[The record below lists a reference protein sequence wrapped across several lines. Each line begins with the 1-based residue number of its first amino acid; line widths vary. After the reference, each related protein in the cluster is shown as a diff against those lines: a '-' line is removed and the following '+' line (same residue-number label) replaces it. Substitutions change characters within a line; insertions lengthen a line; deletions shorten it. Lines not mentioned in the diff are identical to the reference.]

1 MTLSTRR
8 LGATSVSVTT
18 LGFGC
23 APIGGLLGA
32 VDERPARH
40 ALDTAWEGGV
50 RYFDTAPF
58 YGFGASERRVGDALR
73 EHPRDDYVLSTK
85 AGRLLR
91 PHADPPGAEN
101 GWEQPLPFRPVYDY
115 GYDAVRRSLED
126 SLQRLGLERIDVL
139 LLHDIG
145 RFTHAEAAH
154 AHHFEA
160 ATTGGLKA
168 LMEMKREGLIGAY
181 GIGVN
186 ETAVLMAALERGEW
200 DCFLLAGRYTLLEQD
215 ALDDL
220 LTLCVSRGTSIICG
234 GPYNSG
240 LLAGGATWN
249 YAEAPADLIARRDRL
264 AAICNDHGVSLRAA
278 ALQFPLAHP
287 AVASVIPGA
296 RTPDEARDNLARLAE
311 PLPADLWRE
320 LQHENLLRP
329 DAPIPSA

>member
-1 MTLSTRR
+1 MTLPARR
-8 LGATSVSVTT
+8 LGNTSVEVTT

-23 APIGGLLGA
+23 APIGGLLDA
-32 VDERPARH
+32 VQDRPARE
-40 ALDTAWEGGV
+40 ALEAAWDGGV

-58 YGFGASERRVGDALR
+58 YGFGASERRAGDALR
-73 EHPRDDYVLSTK
+73 AHPRAEYVLSTK

-91 PHADPPGAEN
+91 PDPNPPGQRY
-101 GWEQPLPFRPVYDY
+101 GWTNPLPFRPVYDY

-145 RFTHAEAAH
+145 TFTHEEEAHPA
-154 AHHFEA
+154 HFEA
-160 ATTGGLKA
+160 AMTGGLKA
-168 LMEMKREGLIGAY
+168 LMSLKDEGLIGAY

-186 ETAVLMAALERGEW
+186 ETEVLMAAMARGEW

-215 ALDDL
+215 PLGDL
-220 LTLCVSRGTSIICG
+220 LPLCEARGTSIICG

-249 YAEAPADLIARRDRL
+249 YAEAPAELVARRDRL
-264 AAICNDHGVSLRAA
+264 AAICETYGVSLRAA

-296 RTPDEARDNLARLAE
+296 RTPDEARDNIARLAE
-311 PLPADLWRE
+311 PVPADLWRE
-320 LQHENLLRP
+320 LQHEGLVRS
-329 DAPIPSA
+329 DAPLPNA